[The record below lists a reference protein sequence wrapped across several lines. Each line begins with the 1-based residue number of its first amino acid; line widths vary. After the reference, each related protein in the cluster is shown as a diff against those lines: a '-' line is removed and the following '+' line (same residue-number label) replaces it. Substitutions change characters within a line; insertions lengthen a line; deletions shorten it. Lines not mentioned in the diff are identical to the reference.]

1 MRPGRPGR
9 PGLPWS
15 PPPSEAVEC
24 LAAAGLPMVSCSLH
38 PSCCAPGAL
47 ARCHLGCGWRMGTS
61 RVEFLA
67 VRKAL
72 AFTKPCVPNRASDC
86 RWAQAGGRR
95 MSQTISRK
103 RCMQG
108 FGHENSWNFMK
119 GTHQFMKVDVCS
131 DWPSGPGDSGSPS
144 FREYFWPQLARRPR
158 GTWNGWNL
166 QTVLGPCLC
175 GVSSEV
181 DGVLQSMLAC
191 WFVSFWAEVK
201 ICCWGSSLVSPQL
214 VTAIPS
220 LHILR
225 KRPNMSMKYSF
236 SSALPLGSGIRVDS
250 AAMRF
255 RGWHFWTS
263 FSRRGFTKMNSK
275 HSRVR
280 PIRSRDWPWV

>member
-1 MRPGRPGR
+1 MLNYYQRISREVFR
-9 PGLPWS
+9 VHLSSVWPWNQD
-15 PPPSEAVEC
+15 
-24 LAAAGLPMVSCSLH
+24 L
-38 PSCCAPGAL
+38 CAY
-47 ARCHLGCGWRMGTS
+47 S
-61 RVEFLA
+61 RVLWE
-67 VRKAL
+67 
-72 AFTKPCVPNRASDC
+72 
-86 RWAQAGGRR
+86 
-95 MSQTISRK
+95 
-103 RCMQG
+103 
-108 FGHENSWNFMK
+108 GHEPINRNSIQ
-119 GTHQFMKVDVCS
+119 TYQFDPVCIA
-131 DWPSGPGDSGSPS
+131 GP
-144 FREYFWPQLARRPR
+144 AI
-158 GTWNGWNL
+158 

-263 FSRRGFTKMNSK
+263 FSRRGFTKMNSN